1 MLLLP
6 LPLPLKAS
14 NESNRIEDYFIIA
27 PKFCVCLSWQTERE
41 FIALVVVGSAAAA
54 ADLLLAPIHT
64 DAPLFSASHL
74 PINAVKWWRM
84 KEGGKLYGRCS
95 GVLMC
100 NVTINHINDGR
111 LYTDFYWCQEALPC
125 AMKDEDLAACHCA
138 LEALHLLP
146 PPTLLLLSINSNQ
159 LIEWPCAE
167 RERETTR
174 GLSFCLLSLGRFYSS
189 SSSHFFSFPFLS
201 PLISVIDSSHCAS

>member
-1 MLLLP
+1 M
-6 LPLPLKAS
+6 
-14 NESNRIEDYFIIA
+14 NRIESRTILLLLRNSVF
-27 PKFCVCLSWQTERE
+27 VCLGRQRE

-95 GVLMC
+95 WCAVMC

-111 LYTDFYWCQEALPC
+111 LCIQTFTGAKKL
-125 AMKDEDLAACHCA
+125 
-138 LEALHLLP
+138 
-146 PPTLLLLSINSNQ
+146 
-159 LIEWPCAE
+159 
-167 RERETTR
+167 
-174 GLSFCLLSLGRFYSS
+174 CLVR
-189 SSSHFFSFPFLS
+189 
-201 PLISVIDSSHCAS
+201 